1 MTETEP
7 RRAGGVKINRDRL
20 RRRREIAGLNQAR
33 LAEET
38 GLSFSYIAHI
48 ERGIRPRVSP
58 EVLGLLSD
66 ALGIEDR
73 AELIDDGNDTD
84 EAAA

>member
-1 MTETEP
+1 MGEQELRPTP
-7 RRAGGVKINRDRL
+7 NVRINRDRL
-20 RRRREIAGLNQAR
+20 RRRRQLAGFNQAR

-38 GLSFSYIAHI
+38 GLSFSYIGHI

-73 AELIDDGNDTD
+73 AELIDDTEED
-84 EAAA
+84 AA